1 VANRASASPGSALPG
16 AAVVAAVVAAAVVAA
31 AAAGL
36 LVCADQRMLGAVE
49 LLRLLGRAVGILGT
63 ASRGT
68 CATAVLRGAVHS
80 AVIHGSEARVL
91 GPAVVVLLQLRRGA
105 GPKLALRML
114 GPEPRVDLR

>member
-31 AAAGL
+31 AAAAAAAAA
-36 LVCADQRMLGAVE
+36 VGAVE